1 VSCVIIKN
9 DMTKEERVKKIEEV
23 YNNAKQKLE
32 ELGNKRRGIVK
43 DYIKELENEKVD
55 AIRASLGLSVNNQ
68 K

>member
-1 VSCVIIKN
+1 
-9 DMTKEERVKKIEEV
+9 MTQEERVKKIEEV
-23 YNNAKQKLE
+23 YNEAKQRLE

-43 DYIKELENEKVD
+43 DYIKELENKKVD

>member
-1 VSCVIIKN
+1 
-9 DMTKEERVKKIEEV
+9 MTKEERVKKIEEV